1 MSSNKS
7 FSTET
12 SDRYARAML
21 ELAQENNE
29 VNNIEKNILQLLE
42 IYNSS
47 AEFENFIKNPTQ
59 PLENQLIV
67 VNKISE
73 IMNFPKIL
81 KNFLSV
87 LVTKRR
93 IFFLKKIILSFNDLV
108 AIKKGKL
115 KAQLISYKNLTP
127 ENLKKIS
134 DELSKVIGSNINFD
148 LKIDENLI
156 GGFKMQI
163 GSLMIDTSLKN
174 KLKKYEQL
182 MLKN

>member
-12 SDRYARAML
+12 SDRYARALL
-21 ELAQENNE
+21 ELAQENDE
-29 VNNIEKNILQLLE
+29 LNNVEKSILQLLE

-47 AEFENFIKNPTQ
+47 KEFENFVKNPTQ
-59 PLENQLIV
+59 SLENQLKV

-73 IMNFPKIL
+73 KMNFPKIL
-81 KNFLSV
+81 KNFLSI
-87 LVTKRR
+87 LVMKRR
-93 IFFLKKIILSFNDLV
+93 IFFLKKIVLSFNDLV
-108 AIKKGKL
+108 SIKRGKL
-115 KAQLISYKNLTP
+115 KAQLISSKNLTSD
-127 ENLKKIS
+127 ELTNIS
-134 DELSKVIGSNINFD
+134 NELSKVIGSSINFD
-148 LKIDENLI
+148 FKIDESLI

-163 GSLMIDTSLKN
+163 GSLMVDTSLKN

>member
-47 AEFENFIKNPTQ
+47 LEFENFIKNPTQ
-59 PLENQLIV
+59 SIENQLIV

-73 IMNFPKIL
+73 IMNFPKVL

-87 LVTKRR
+87 LVIKRR

-115 KAQLISYKNLTP
+115 KAQLISSKNLTP

-148 LKIDENLI
+148 LKIDESLI

-182 MLKN
+182 MIKN

>member
-47 AEFENFIKNPTQ
+47 LEFENFIKNPTQ
-59 PLENQLIV
+59 SIENQLIV

-73 IMNFPKIL
+73 IMNFPKVL

-87 LVTKRR
+87 LVIKRR

-115 KAQLISYKNLTP
+115 KAQLISSKNLTP

-148 LKIDENLI
+148 LKIDESLI

>member
-59 PLENQLIV
+59 SLENQLIV

-73 IMNFPKIL
+73 IMNFPKVL

-87 LVTKRR
+87 LIIKRR

-115 KAQLISYKNLTP
+115 KAQLISSKNLTP

-148 LKIDENLI
+148 LKIDESLI

>member
-47 AEFENFIKNPTQ
+47 LEFENFIKNPTQ
-59 PLENQLIV
+59 SIENQLIV

-73 IMNFPKIL
+73 IMNFPKVL

-87 LVTKRR
+87 LVIKRR

-115 KAQLISYKNLTP
+115 KAQLISSKNLTP

-148 LKIDENLI
+148 LKIDESLI
-156 GGFKMQI
+156 GGLIIKV
-163 GSLMIDTSLKN
+163 GSTMIDNSIKS
-174 KLKKYEQL
+174 KLQKIEKKMIEA
-182 MLKN
+182 

>member
-47 AEFENFIKNPTQ
+47 LEFENFIKNPTQ
-59 PLENQLIV
+59 SIENQLIV

-115 KAQLISYKNLTP
+115 KAQLISSKNLTP

-148 LKIDENLI
+148 LKIDESLI